1 MIDGALSPVLIAV
14 RLSSRQSLSSDSDRP
29 RVVHH
34 HCKPQTSHSIAP
46 DWLSKAS
53 EAHPPASLVEADL
66 LQQLDE
72 ARLGTKRV
80 VVMVNLDPRQI
91 PVAIIV
97 GLFQQVERGP
107 FVAEHRVYRCRVGRR
122 NIDVRRHS
130 LELLDDFA
138 RLLAIS
144 RHRVLKSETER
155 WLRTG
160 GL

>member
-1 MIDGALSPVLIAV
+1 MRNERGALTGGVAPCRC
-14 RLSSRQSLSSDSDRP
+14 RLGVSLG
-29 RVVHH
+29 H
-34 HCKPQTSHSIAP
+34 QTSDSIAP

-53 EAHPPASLVEADL
+53 QAHPPASFVEADF
-66 LQQLDE
+66 LQQRDE

-80 VVMVNLDPRQI
+80 VVMINLDPRKME
-91 PVAIIV
+91 VAILV
-97 GLFQQVERGP
+97 GLFQQVERGR

-144 RHRVLKSETER
+144 QPRVLKSETER

-160 GL
+160 L